1 MEWLLAALIL
11 IVILLL
17 IKIIR
22 DLKKLYDSGKYSGGT
37 PATKAGI
44 AALEGALVILEKLSK
59 EDRKPTPAECQQ
71 LKKHYQNAQAGH
83 VSTLSLEPVRN
94 IISQLCPDS

>member
-1 MEWLLAALIL
+1 MGWVIAALIA

-22 DLKKLYDSGKYSGGT
+22 DLKKFYDAGKYSGGT
-37 PATKAGI
+37 PATKEGI
-44 AALEGALVILEKLSK
+44 AALEGALVILERLGK
-59 EDRKPTPAECQQ
+59 EDRKPTETECKQ
-71 LKKHYQNAQAGH
+71 LKEYYEKAQAGH

-94 IISQLCPDS
+94 IISELCPDT